1 MNSHRNSD
9 SANKFVLAG
18 TLVVFGLIFNSVQSD
33 TESKTD
39 SMKDSLPD
47 MTAREFM
54 LTEAVNNMSPSLPVK
69 NDDLTTLVDV
79 FSDEQVLSYSYK
91 VEVEDGDLDY
101 DFFVAEMTPNLYST
115 ICTNEDMKAL
125 NAIGT
130 KYDYIYN
137 SLDDT
142 VIATIRIDP
151 EKCAD

>member
-1 MNSHRNSD
+1 MNNHRNND
-9 SANKFVLAG
+9 NKFVLAG

-39 SMKDSLPD
+39 GMKDSLPD
-47 MTAREFM
+47 MTARERV
-54 LTEAVNNMSPSLPVK
+54 LTEAVNNMFPSLPLK
-69 NDDLTTLVDV
+69 IDDLTTLVDV

-91 VEVEDGDLDY
+91 IEVEEGDLDY
-101 DFFVAEMTPNLYST
+101 DYFVAVMTPNLYST
-115 ICTNEDMKAL
+115 ICTSEDMKAL

-137 SLDDT
+137 SLNDT
-142 VIATIRIDP
+142 VIAAIRIDP